1 MGRLKALVLGQQTE
15 IIPPKFINQA
25 FMKKYTF
32 AALFF
37 AASLFV
43 VSAANG
49 AELTLPVN
57 IESVGKLKYRV
68 SVETKAG
75 ATVLI
80 YDGENHEIH
89 KEGIASQKLFNLAGL
104 SDGNYRMVVLDD
116 HKNVLTSKSFSIKT
130 EVKRDIIAMN

>member
-1 MGRLKALVLGQQTE
+1 
-15 IIPPKFINQA
+15 
-25 FMKKYTF
+25 MKKYTF
-32 AALFF
+32 AAFIF

-57 IESVGKLKYRV
+57 IESVGKLKYMV
-68 SVETKAG
+68 SVQAR

-80 YDGENHEIH
+80 YDWENHEIH
-89 KEGIASQKLFNLAGL
+89 KEYISTQKLFNLAGL
-104 SDGNYRMVVLDD
+104 SDGNYRLVVLDIN
-116 HKNVLTSKSFSIKT
+116 KKELTSKSFKIKT

>member
-1 MGRLKALVLGQQTE
+1 
-15 IIPPKFINQA
+15 
-25 FMKKYTF
+25 MKKYTL
-32 AALFF
+32 AALFLV
-37 AASLFV
+37 ASMSV

-57 IESVGKLKYRV
+57 IESVGRLKYMV
-68 SVETKAG
+68 SVNAG

-89 KEGIASQKLFNLAGL
+89 KEYISTQKLFNLAGL
-104 SDGNYRMVVLDD
+104 SDGNYQMVVLDNN
-116 HKNVLTSKSFSIKT
+116 KKVLTSKSFKIKT